1 MRSAHH
7 IHLISAIRNGFSGIM
22 TNHYLRSDT
31 ESVRL
36 LELST
41 SVKTLQYD
49 LKQSD
54 IAKSGNRKLF
64 FDTRAMV
71 HLLEESGF
79 MTQHL
84 ADVHVLSGNMMVNI
98 TNSNMVVM
106 YGDMATK
113 MQQVRFSLFFHAVL
127 VGKESVDALIEVCLL
142 LVQTADFDRKL
153 IGTRNELLEMHSEQ
167 DRHVTQTNMKIDTE
181 VAGRKTMLESHKLD
195 TIKYLAGS
203 VFMCLTVILGFY
215 RIWM

>member
-22 TNHYLRSDT
+22 TDHYLRSDT

-36 LELST
+36 LRAHQL
-41 SVKTLQYD
+41 KLYD
-49 LKQSD
+49 LKKSD

-64 FDTRAMV
+64 FDTHAIV

-79 MTQHL
+79 MTQQ
-84 ADVHVLSGNMMVNI
+84 AEVIVNMMVNI
-98 TNSNMVVM
+98 TNSNMVFI
-106 YGDMATK
+106 GSTLERNRITA
-113 MQQVRFSLFFHAVL
+113 LH
-127 VGKESVDALIEVCLL
+127 VGSVSIVHLLYTDIQTTITVNALIEMCLL

-167 DRHVTQTNMKIDTE
+167 GRHVTQTNMKTDTE

-203 VFMCLTVILGFY
+203 VFTCLTVILGFY